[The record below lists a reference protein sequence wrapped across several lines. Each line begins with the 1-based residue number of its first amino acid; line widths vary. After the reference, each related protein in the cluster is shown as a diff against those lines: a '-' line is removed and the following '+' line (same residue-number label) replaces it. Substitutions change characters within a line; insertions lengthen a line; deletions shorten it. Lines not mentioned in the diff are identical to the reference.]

1 MRRILNLSINKQ
13 IVLLSSVITFFCFL
27 ISSFCFFINHMDIP
41 LGILLGGISSII
53 PYILFSIKEN
63 KISNKRLIR
72 YTIAIIIL
80 MSVLH
85 IAALVLA
92 FILTYVCHIHL
103 FNIFATFGAIFIG
116 VISNVI
122 INIIDGRRKR
132 G

>member
-1 MRRILNLSINKQ
+1 
-13 IVLLSSVITFFCFL
+13 
-27 ISSFCFFINHMDIP
+27 MDIP

-53 PYILFSIKEN
+53 PYILFSFKEN

-72 YTIAIIIL
+72 YTIAIILL